1 MIDNEYTPNYFFNK
15 IEWDSTVVLSDTK
28 HRINLFRK
36 NRDSLDSANE
46 EFTAKEW
53 IAFEIY
59 LCKKLVENNEYLVKT
74 KKDELLKSTKE
85 LKKTIKVFDDY
96 IITNDD
102 ERERKDDFFFFSVNY
117 KNLTKDFTKNIQK
130 TKIIIEDFLKY
141 QEMQIKELGNK
152 QTIIKAICRN
162 SIKYILQ
169 KEKETIMKINP
180 KFNFLVITNDL
191 MNINNIG
198 VSKNIPNPEQ
208 KFNRTSNMVRFK

>member
-59 LCKKLVENNEYLVKT
+59 LCKKLVENNKYLVKT
-74 KKDELLKSTKE
+74 KKDELLKSIKE

-141 QEMQIKELGNK
+141 QEMQIEELK
-152 QTIIKAICRN
+152 QEQTTIKAICRN

-169 KEKETIMKINP
+169 KEKEAIMRINQ
-180 KFNFLVITNDL
+180 KFNFLTITNSL
-191 MNINNIG
+191 MSINDIKI
-198 VSKNIPNPEQ
+198 SKNIPNPNQ
-208 KFNRTSNMVRFK
+208 TFNLTKKLIRLK